1 MTRWSKRAETVP
13 HRDVCEVRSPVVRN
27 TRIDDAVSL
36 RAVLVLLARA
46 ELRSRRCPRRIDGGD
61 MDLVAWMLEVQ
72 KLGRNAGNWV
82 ILVRDVRKRVAELH
96 DRDRLSQYLRHR
108 IENRLALTV

>member
-1 MTRWSKRAETVP
+1 
-13 HRDVCEVRSPVVRN
+13 
-27 TRIDDAVSL
+27 
-36 RAVLVLLARA
+36 
-46 ELRSRRCPRRIDGGD
+46 